1 MRLSPIDLLIISPG
15 DPEPIDI
22 QETEAP
28 LHDQLE
34 GHYDI
39 DGHAFVYTDRASC
52 RVVTILGY
60 PTTKIAQPCSI

>member
-1 MRLSPIDLLIISPG
+1 LTISPG

-22 QETEAP
+22 QETEARFTIGS
-28 LHDQLE
+28 E

-39 DGHAFVYTDRASC
+39 DGHAFVYTDGASC
-52 RVVTILGY
+52 RIVTILGY

>member
-1 MRLSPIDLLIISPG
+1 MASG

-22 QETEAP
+22 QETEARFTNR
-28 LHDQLE
+28 LE

-39 DGHAFVYTDRASC
+39 DGHAFVYTDGASC
-52 RVVTILGY
+52 RIVTILGY